1 MNRLLFI
8 VVSAVIVFSSVA
20 PAQSE
25 ITINSLP
32 PVVVSTYPK
41 SGDHSVDPSIKE
53 IRVTFSKDMMTEQ
66 MWSWV
71 EVTKGLFPPIAGDV
85 RYLKDKRT
93 CVLPVKL
100 EPNKTYAIWINS
112 QNHNSF
118 RDTDQNPAVPYLLVF
133 HTGN

>member
-1 MNRLLFI
+1 MNKLIFAT
-8 VVSAVIVFSSVA
+8 VTVVIVFFSLTH
-20 PAQSE
+20 AQSE

-41 SGDHSVDPSIKE
+41 SGDPSVDPSVKE
-53 IRVTFSKDMMTEQ
+53 IRVTFSKDMMTEE

-71 EVTKGLFPPIAGDV
+71 IVTKELFPPIAGDV
-85 RYLKDKRT
+85 HFLKDKRT

-100 EPNKTYAIWINS
+100 EPNKTYAMWINS

-118 RDTDQNPAVPYLLVF
+118 KDTSNNAAVPYLLVF
-133 HTGN
+133 QTGN